1 MATYYLV
8 AHTPLAAG
16 KEGFPREGGR
26 PYFPGALLKESI
38 EEALFFY
45 ALGKN
50 PDFAEMVRVFLL
62 AGKFSRVGNIKD
74 FLLERLRER
83 YLELQELDLPDKIFL
98 PEITSRFI
106 QTVEIATGKI
116 LSKRE
121 HQVFIGVVPFE
132 AEIPGVLKYAG
143 LSYCEGLARAELRHF
158 RETLPK
164 LIPFYEDLT
173 NRLRSFH
180 IPLRTGYWTEDPFGG
195 LLLAYWRVK
204 EVRDV
209 IKKRL
214 KRDPLPQN
222 VLYSPK
228 DKATF
233 GWVELAENI

>member
-1 MATYYLV
+1 MAAYYLV

-16 KEGFPREGGR
+16 KKGFPREEDR
-26 PYFPGALLKESI
+26 PYFPGSLLRESI

-45 ALGKN
+45 ALGKH

-62 AGKFSRVGNIKD
+62 AGNFSKIENIKD
-74 FLLERLRER
+74 FLLTRLRER
-83 YLELQELDLPDKIFL
+83 YLELQELVLPEKIFL
-98 PEITSRFI
+98 PEITSRLI
-106 QTVEIATGKI
+106 QTVEIKTGKI
-116 LSKRE
+116 LSQRE
-121 HQVFIGVVPFE
+121 HQVFIGVVPFD

-143 LSYCEGLARAELRHF
+143 LSYCQALARAELRHF

-164 LIPFYEDLT
+164 LVPFYEDLT
-173 NRLRSFH
+173 NRLRRFH
-180 IPLRTGYWTEDPFGG
+180 IPLRTGCWTEDPFGG

-228 DKATF
+228 DRATF
-233 GWVELAENI
+233 GWVEIAENI